1 MPISSKIIEVYLIRM
16 AYKYRSRR
24 AVKRL
29 KRKSKRNF
37 LITLVILGLLIYVTI
52 NWILPYFIGGIGIV
66 KNVIEPSKQNIK
78 SDKSLSAPP
87 VLNIPFE
94 ATNSSIINI
103 KGYSTPNSKVKL
115 YIDDEVKQT
124 VDVSS
129 DGSFNF
135 ENVSLSLGTN
145 NIYGKTVD
153 DKGNESLPSKTIRLT
168 YTKEKPS
175 LTVNQPED
183 GKKIQGGE
191 KKVTVSGKTDAGV
204 KIYINDSQTIVDK
217 DGNFN
222 TEIPLNDGENTITVK
237 ALDPA
242 GNFNDL
248 QRSVIYNP

>member
-1 MPISSKIIEVYLIRM
+1 M

-37 LITLVILGLLIYVTI
+37 LITLVILGLLIYATI

-66 KNVIEPSKQNIK
+66 QNVIKPLKQNIK

-135 ENVSLSLGTN
+135 ENVPLVLGTN
-145 NIYGKTVD
+145 NIYGKTSD
-153 DKGNESLPSKTIRLT
+153 GSKESLPSKTIRLI
-168 YTKEKPS
+168 YDNEKPFI
-175 LTVNQPED
+175 TVFEPED
-183 GKKIQGGE
+183 GKTIQGGD
-191 KKVTVSGKTDAGV
+191 KRVKVSGKTEASAKVFLNDAQV
-204 KIYINDSQTIVDK
+204 VVDQN
-217 DGNFN
+217 GNFA
-222 TEIPLNDGENTITVK
+222 TDIPLNDGDNTISIK
-237 ALDPA
+237 ASDIA
-242 GNFNDL
+242 SNTTEL
-248 QRSVIYNP
+248 QRRVIFQP